1 MNDRIRGVN
10 QGVIFIVRQSESF
23 AGQIAA
29 KDTHARTKVFVEF
42 GKPKVKLERGPQ
54 TLSRFLIALGAY
66 QKVQLVPVFGE
77 QSGDDVAPQ
86 ISGRAGYEDRHS
98 WSDGVAEFETTAARS
113 LSGDQSSS
121 RGARDSRG
129 RPSIR
134 G

>member
-10 QGVIFIVRQSESF
+10 QGVVLIVRQSESF

-29 KDTHARTKVFVEF
+29 KDTHARTKVLVELT
-42 GKPKVKLERGPQ
+42 KPKVKLERGPQ
-54 TLSRFLIALGAY
+54 ALSCFLVALRAH
-66 QKVQLVPVFGE
+66 QKVQHVLVAGE

-113 LSGDQSSS
+113 LSGDQSNS